1 MKNKKELKSIK
12 KKKRN
17 KVQEIFSRMVVGGAS
32 VATVVVVTA
41 TAFAV
46 GDFQVETFSDAIYFE
61 TFIEPT
67 DFEVPEDADLSDP
80 ETEIV
85 FEEVD
90 LRMRLSSQ
98 FGDSYLPL
106 DLFENQG
113 KFTDLVPNTNYEL
126 TAQHYNGFQW
136 VNLKSTQVRT
146 KLENKATILNVEET
160 DNYTESIRDLLL
172 TIVVEAEN
180 PEFTKA
186 TLEVQGKEVYLV
198 PLDFGEHTYQLSNM
212 DVTDTLTFKIYY
224 DINEADVFSTVL
236 IYESKYDML
245 PYIERILSLQYAQ
258 GYIKP
263 SLEILRDDGLKFYM
277 IIDALDGSQI
287 IENINNVNILY
298 RSQLR
303 RIRIYGKDEVTQVD
317 YLIDSIDLMTFR
329 PFNFVATII
338 DDILTLT
345 VIDQDNRIKEVIW
358 IAEGNTT
365 VILPIGEEDQ
375 VYVYEVNIRNLTSY
389 QIIFELDTDYESYYE
404 IIIRGE
410 NS

>member
-1 MKNKKELKSIK
+1 MKTKKSLKNIKKQKKNKVK
-12 KKKRN
+12 
-17 KVQEIFSRMVVGGAS
+17 EIFSRMLVGGAS

-98 FGDSYLPL
+98 FGDVYLPL

-146 KLENKATILNVEET
+146 KLENKATILNVVET
-160 DNYTESIRDLLL
+160 ENYTVPIRDIAL

-180 PEFTKA
+180 PDVTKA
-186 TLEVQGKEVYLV
+186 TLEVQGKELYLI
-198 PLDFGEHTYQLSNM
+198 PLDFGEHTYYVNNM
-212 DVTDTLTFKIYY
+212 DVTDTLAFNIYY
-224 DINEADVFSTVL
+224 DINKVDGLSTILV
-236 IYESKYDML
+236 YESKYDML
-245 PYIERILSLQYAQ
+245 PYIERILSLEYAQ
-258 GYIKP
+258 GFIKTNV
-263 SLEILRDDGLKFYM
+263 EILINDGLRFYM

-287 IENINNVNILY
+287 IEDINNVNLLY

-303 RIRIYGKDEVTQVD
+303 RIRVYGKDEDTQVD
-317 YLIDSIDLMTFR
+317 YLIDSIDLRIFR

-338 DDILTLT
+338 DDTLTLT
-345 VIDQDNRIKEVIW
+345 VIDQDNRIKKVIW
-358 IAEGNTT
+358 VPDGNRIE
-365 VILPIGEEDQ
+365 ILPIGEEDQ
-375 VYVYEVNIRNLTSY
+375 VYVYEVNISNLSSY
-389 QIIFELDTDYESYYE
+389 QMIFELNTDYESYYE
-404 IIIRGE
+404 IINKGE